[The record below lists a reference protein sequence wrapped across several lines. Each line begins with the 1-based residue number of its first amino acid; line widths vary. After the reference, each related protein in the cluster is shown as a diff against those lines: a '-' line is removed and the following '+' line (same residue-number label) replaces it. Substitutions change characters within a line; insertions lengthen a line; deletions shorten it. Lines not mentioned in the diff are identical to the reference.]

1 MRIFLDSD
9 TIISSIISDSG
20 ASYHVLQYIIKYDAQ
35 GFYSNISEIE
45 ILRVAEKL
53 ILQKENVQRNLDILK
68 TIHLPLVS
76 LEYFQKYHK
85 YVNDSFD
92 GHIVAAAVHSKVRF
106 LLTYNSKDYNREK
119 IKRDFDIIVLT
130 PGVFLQYVRSRE
142 KF

>member
-9 TIISSIISDSG
+9 TIISSVISDSG
-20 ASYHVLQYIIKYDAQ
+20 ASYHVLQYITKHGAQ

-45 ILRVAEKL
+45 IMRVAEKL
-53 ILQKENVQRNLDILK
+53 TLQKENVQRNLDILEM
-68 TIHLPLVS
+68 TRLPLLLQDYS
-76 LEYFQKYHK
+76 QKYHK

-130 PGVFLQYVRSRE
+130 PGVFLQYLRSRK